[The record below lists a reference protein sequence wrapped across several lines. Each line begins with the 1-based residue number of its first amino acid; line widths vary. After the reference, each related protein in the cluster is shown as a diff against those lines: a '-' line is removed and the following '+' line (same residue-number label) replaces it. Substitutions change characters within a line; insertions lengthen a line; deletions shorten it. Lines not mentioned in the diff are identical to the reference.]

1 MGPASTTALGAIV
14 GLIVFLAMALTGVIA
29 VNGVHNP
36 GIGIAPAQAS
46 AAAGST
52 GEASAERPAS
62 MRSLDLNG
70 DGKLSLAEAAG
81 YGEIV
86 TRFDRADR
94 NRDGK
99 LTQAEFERL
108 AKLPPPKAGKAKP
121 RVVRRPAT
129 TEERSAAAGG

>member
-1 MGPASTTALGAIV
+1 MGPAATTASGILV
-14 GLIVFLAMALTGVIA
+14 GLILFLAMAFTGVIA
-29 VNGVHNP
+29 VNGADNP
-36 GIGIAPAQAS
+36 RITRTPPS

-52 GEASAERPAS
+52 AEPLPGQGKAPS
-62 MRSLDLNG
+62 LRSLDLNG
-70 DGKLSLAEAAG
+70 DGQLSLAEAAG

-108 AKLPPPKAGKAKP
+108 AKLAPAKAAGKAKKP
-121 RVVRRPAT
+121 RRPET
-129 TEERSAAAGG
+129 TAAAGG

>member
-1 MGPASTTALGAIV
+1 MGPAASTASGVLV
-14 GLIVFLAMALTGVIA
+14 GLILFLAMAFTGVIA
-29 VNGVHNP
+29 VNGVDNP
-36 GIGIAPAQAS
+36 GISRTPPS

-52 GEASAERPAS
+52 ANPRADRADEGKAPSLRA
-62 MRSLDLNG
+62 LDLNG

-94 NRDGK
+94 NKDGK

-108 AKLPPPKAGKAKP
+108 AKLAPAKAQGKAKGKKP
-121 RVVRRPAT
+121 RRPETTAAT
-129 TEERSAAAGG
+129 GG

>member
-1 MGPASTTALGAIV
+1 M
-14 GLIVFLAMALTGVIA
+14 IA
-29 VNGVHNP
+29 VNGTDNP
-36 GIGIAPAQAS
+36 GITRAPSS

-52 GEASAERPAS
+52 AEQPLPGQGKAPS
-62 MRSLDLNG
+62 LRSLDLNG
-70 DGKLSLAEAAG
+70 DGQLSLAEAAG

-108 AKLPPPKAGKAKP
+108 AKLPPAKAAGKAKKA
-121 RVVRRPAT
+121 RRPAT
-129 TEERSAAAGG
+129 TERSAATGG